1 MIIVQDQ
8 SISYSLYIYY
18 IHKNHKHRKPLNLLH
33 MSVFELHTNDATDI
47 LLMRLLGIRLRS
59 IQKRQRTESI
69 DYLNFAPPWNLF

>member
-1 MIIVQDQ
+1 
-8 SISYSLYIYY
+8 
-18 IHKNHKHRKPLNLLH
+18 

-59 IQKRQRTESI
+59 IQKRQRTEFI